1 MTVQTDLTAPL
12 TAGHL
17 QVRCLPTTGGELRSL
32 FDALLS
38 YGVSGV
44 YDTLTDAVQALG
56 RRAEAA
62 ETAAPEE
69 ATLSEQ
75 LLPIVRALNEC
86 MTADIET
93 IVLTALAVQRELSRS
108 VKLYVEDR

>member
-1 MTVQTDLTAPL
+1 MQSDLATALTAD
-12 TAGHL
+12 HL
-17 QVRCLPTTGGELRSL
+17 QVRRMPSTVEELQAV
-32 FDALLS
+32 FDVLLG

-44 YDTLTDAVQALG
+44 YDTLADAVRALG

-75 LLPIVRALNEC
+75 LLPIVRALSES
-86 MTADIET
+86 MSADVET
-93 IVLTALAVQRELSRS
+93 IVLTALAVQRELSHS